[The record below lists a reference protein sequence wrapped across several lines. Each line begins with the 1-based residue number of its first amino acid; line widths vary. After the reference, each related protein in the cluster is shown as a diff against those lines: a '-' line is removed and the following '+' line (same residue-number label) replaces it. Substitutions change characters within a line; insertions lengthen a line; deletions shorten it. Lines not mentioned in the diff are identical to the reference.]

1 MNTTQG
7 FDPERHWPTVQCR
20 FRDRIRQDYGS
31 VFDLADN
38 VAEFAAGYPPYVS
51 YGEGEN
57 AEAAY
62 KYWNAGF
69 VAAGHRLMRGVLI
82 LADHGQAHEAELLV
96 RPMVELVGNQAY
108 MARDPKR
115 AVDFLHQAT
124 DTKKKLA
131 ERTKTYGLTTEEEW
145 SEVIA
150 GLEGEASGL
159 AEAAGGPSLEYTND
173 LRPFGK
179 SAKDRITDAGLTWH
193 YDLLY
198 FTASDITHMGAMSVD
213 WNFEFNDEKKA
224 IMKRGVR
231 PDGAAGVVTLA
242 TEMMLRI
249 LYAAER
255 ALDEGIVEDLDALAH
270 DYWRINA
277 TKGLEE
283 QVLISHLR
291 GEGGPQ
297 DS

>member
-1 MNTTQG
+1 MNPAEG
-7 FDPERHWPTVQCR
+7 FLPERHWPAIQCR
-20 FRDRIRQDYGS
+20 FRDKIRRDYAS
-31 VFDLADN
+31 VFELADK
-38 VAEFAAGYPPYVS
+38 VADFAAGYPEYVS

-57 AEAAY
+57 AEKAF

-69 VAAGHRLMRGVLI
+69 VAAGHRLMRGVMI

-108 MARDPKR
+108 MASDPNR

-131 ERTKTYGLTTEEEW
+131 ERTKDYGLMSEEEW
-145 SEVIA
+145 PDVLA

-159 AEAAGGPSLEYTND
+159 TEAVGGPSLEYTKD

-179 SAKDRITDAGLTWH
+179 SAKARITGAGLTWH

-213 WNFEFNDEKKA
+213 WNLEYDDEKKA

-231 PDGAAGVVTLA
+231 PDGAPGVVTLA
-242 TEMMLRI
+242 TEMMLRL
-249 LYAAER
+249 LYVAET
-255 ALDEGIVEDLDALAH
+255 ALEEGVMEQLDALAH
-270 DYWRINA
+270 EYWLINA
-277 TKGLEE
+277 KKGLEE
-283 QVLISHLR
+283 KVLISYLR
-291 GEGGPQ
+291 GQETAEGT
-297 DS
+297 